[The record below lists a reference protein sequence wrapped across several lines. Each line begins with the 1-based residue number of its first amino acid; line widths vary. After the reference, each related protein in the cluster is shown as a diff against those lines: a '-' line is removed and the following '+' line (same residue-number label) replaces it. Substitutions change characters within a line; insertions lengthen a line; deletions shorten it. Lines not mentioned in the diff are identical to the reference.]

1 MGDRGP
7 PIGRTLGLVLSLK
20 PRYHHTRR
28 QGRWWLWAGRWS
40 TTCGRISDEC
50 SWLDVSRARVMPV
63 KPLGES
69 PLLLGDEVAK
79 EGRGGRVE
87 LAQSLS
93 LSIPS
98 PMRKRMRPISLRI
111 YAPVCLLHPQ
121 KAQSASFVHRGQD
134 GLLSTTADL
143 RAQGDRRAVKVSTK
157 AGRQVGAVL
166 PVPRVASSGPKGTHA
181 CTGAQR
187 GPSQSSP
194 LRPNPSPPR
203 HTRSCDQPA
212 AHPNQGSRGVPQW
225 GCVLYRRHAHHLI
238 AHSSSPKT
246 QIWEVPHLGRPSTT
260 HLFGRE

>member
-1 MGDRGP
+1 MTSISLPLACRPIRLVSFPPPAATSASISGLSQVTKHQTPPNRKPARCGKGLCRGTRYVGDRGP

-79 EGRGGRVE
+79 ERRGGRVE

-98 PMRKRMRPISLRI
+98 LMRKRMRPISLRI

-134 GLLSTTADL
+134 GVLSTTADL
-143 RAQGDRRAVKVSTK
+143 RAQGDRRVVKVSTK
-157 AGRQVGAVL
+157 AGRQVG
-166 PVPRVASSGPKGTHA
+166 RRRASRPT
-181 CTGAQR
+181 
-187 GPSQSSP
+187 SSK
-194 LRPNPSPPR
+194 
-203 HTRSCDQPA
+203 Q
-212 AHPNQGSRGVPQW
+212 
-225 GCVLYRRHAHHLI
+225 
-238 AHSSSPKT
+238 
-246 QIWEVPHLGRPSTT
+246 
-260 HLFGRE
+260 